1 MWWNRGRMVKREK
14 SKQKNLEIYSSLKA
28 VIINTVSF
36 FVISSIV
43 MGISNWSEAQSLI
56 LKTSE
61 YLGLIRGSLIAGI
74 IMSFFCCEKQPRGN
88 PRGYF
93 YLSVLKTE
101 RIFVVSISI
110 ATSFSPPSGTI
121 ISA

>member
-1 MWWNRGRMVKREK
+1 MEIMWWNRGRMVKREK

-43 MGISNWSEAQSLI
+43 MGISNWSETQSLI

-61 YLGLIRGSLIAGI
+61 YLGLIGGSLIAGI
-74 IMSFFCCEKQPRGN
+74 IMSFFFGEK
-88 PRGYF
+88 
-93 YLSVLKTE
+93 
-101 RIFVVSISI
+101 
-110 ATSFSPPSGTI
+110 
-121 ISA
+121 